1 MRGAIFLG
9 GSALS
14 WEQRYQFLS
23 GWLPWIS
30 DGLGMVVTLH
40 GADLDR
46 C

>member
-9 GSALS
+9 RSELT

-40 GADLDR
+40 RAGLDR
-46 C
+46 R